1 MVVLQRNVNPICSRL
16 GRKIMEG
23 SKFGR
28 VGDRVE
34 GCCTVEGETT
44 KEANFEIHRHNTHN
58 CCLVFIQRLQRILF
72 CDPFVGF

>member
-44 KEANFEIHRHNTHN
+44 KEANFEIHRHNTQ
-58 CCLVFIQRLQRILF
+58 LLF
-72 CDPFVGF
+72 GFYTEATKDSVL